1 MVKDRTNSSQE
12 RPVPLGTLLSSAA
25 RRLSTD
31 LDRAL
36 RDAGFDDVRSAHAPL
51 FLAIDSG
58 GSTATELAERTHMSK
73 QAMGELV
80 RYLTERGY
88 LTAAPNPAD
97 RRARILQLT
106 DRGADVLAVGLE
118 LVGTFDAWFAEQVG
132 AKKVAD
138 LRRTLQQ
145 IIAADWQPPRS

>member
-1 MVKDRTNSSQE
+1 MVKPRTNSGSE
-12 RPVPLGTLLSSAA
+12 VPLGTLLSSAA

-51 FLAIDSG
+51 FLAIGPD
-58 GSTATELAERTHMSK
+58 GSTATELAQGAHMSK

-80 RYLTERGY
+80 RYLSERGY
-88 LTAAPNPAD
+88 LTAVPNPAD
-97 RRARILQLT
+97 RRARILTLT
-106 DRGADVLAVGLE
+106 DRGREVLEVGLE
-118 LVGTFDAWFAEQVG
+118 LVGSFDAWFDRQVG
-132 AKKVAD
+132 ARKVAE

-145 IIAADWQPPRS
+145 IITADWP